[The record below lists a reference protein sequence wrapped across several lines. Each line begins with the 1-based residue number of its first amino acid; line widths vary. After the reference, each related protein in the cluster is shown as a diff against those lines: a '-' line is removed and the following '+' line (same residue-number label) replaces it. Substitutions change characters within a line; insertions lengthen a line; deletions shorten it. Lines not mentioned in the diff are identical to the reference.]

1 MLEFIEIYL
10 KWSLIEIIW
19 VRVVLKNMNN
29 LKLYYYLFLKLIDV
43 VYLRLIMFV
52 DFTIII
58 ITKKYIHKIF
68 EN

>member
-1 MLEFIEIYL
+1 
-10 KWSLIEIIW
+10 
-19 VRVVLKNMNN
+19 MNN